1 MNRQQL
7 IKSAQRVID
16 KRRFDAEANCETQLF
31 KLRTDSSFKSCES
44 DLRRAQLANDKNKI
58 ALYKERL
65 VQILKTY
72 NLTDAD
78 LKPRYNCPHCND
90 TGYINGEICNCLQQ
104 EICKLITSES
114 NVINSEFTFAN
125 STETNKHNVAVYNK
139 AAQMCNDGQGNL
151 LLVGNTGSGKTY
163 LITACVNSVINKNKS
178 VLFSTAYTLNSMC
191 LEAHL
196 SDHRTSQS
204 ILDTLT
210 DVDVLAID
218 DLGTE
223 INYKNVTAEYLFVI
237 INERI
242 ARRKQTFISTNLTL
256 GELRDRYDERL
267 FSRLVDT
274 NITTVAQLQGA
285 DKRIKKQ

>member
-7 IKSAQRVID
+7 IKNAQRVID
-16 KRRFDAEANCETQLF
+16 KRRFDAEANCDAQLA
-31 KLRTDSSFKSCES
+31 KLRTDFSFKACES
-44 DLRRAQLANDKNKI
+44 DLRRAQLANDKDKI
-58 ALYKERL
+58 TLYKERL
-65 VQILKTY
+65 TQILKTY
-72 NLTDAD
+72 KLTEAD
-78 LKPRYNCPHCND
+78 LKPRYSCPHCND
-90 TGYINGEICNCLQQ
+90 TGYVNGAICSCLQQ

-114 NVINSEFTFAN
+114 NVINSKFTFAN
-125 STETNKHNVAVYNK
+125 STETNKHNIAVYNK
-139 AAQMCNDGQGNL
+139 AAKMCTEGKGNL

-163 LITACVNSVINKNKS
+163 LITACVNSVINQNKS
-178 VLFSTAYTLNSMC
+178 VLFTTAYTLNSMC
-191 LEAHL
+191 LDAHL

-223 INYKNVTAEYLFVI
+223 INYKNVTAEYLFVV

-256 GELRDRYDERL
+256 AELRDRYDERL

-274 NITTVAQLQGA
+274 NITTIAQLDGA
-285 DKRIKKQ
+285 DKRIKK

>member
-7 IKSAQRVID
+7 IKSAQRIID
-16 KRRFDAEANCETQLF
+16 KRRFDAEANCEARLTE
-31 KLRTDSSFKSCES
+31 LRTDPSFKARES
-44 DLRRAQLANDKNKI
+44 DLRRAQLAGDKDKI
-58 ALYKERL
+58 AVCKERL

-72 NLTDAD
+72 NFTEDD
-78 LKPRYNCPHCND
+78 LKPSYVCPDCND
-90 TGYINGEICNCLQQ
+90 TGYINGQICNCLQQ

-114 NVINSEFTFAN
+114 NVINSKFSFDN
-125 STETNKHNVAVYNK
+125 STETNKHNIAVYNK
-139 AAQMCNDGQGNL
+139 AAKMCAEGKGNL

-163 LITACVNSVINKNKS
+163 LITACVNSVIKQNKS
-178 VLFSTAYTLNSMC
+178 VLFTTAYSLNSMC
-191 LEAHL
+191 LDAHL

-204 ILDTLT
+204 ILDALT

-256 GELRDRYDERL
+256 AELRDRYDERL

-274 NITTVAQLQGA
+274 NITTIAQLEGA
-285 DKRIKKQ
+285 DKRIKK